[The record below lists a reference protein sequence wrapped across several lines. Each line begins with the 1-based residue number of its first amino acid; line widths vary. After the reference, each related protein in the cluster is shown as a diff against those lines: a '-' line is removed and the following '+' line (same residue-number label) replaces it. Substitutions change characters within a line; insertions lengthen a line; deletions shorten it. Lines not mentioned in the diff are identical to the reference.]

1 MGVVGAAIKGF
12 GKALAKG
19 KKAKLKTVYRVKPDL
34 YIKQFK
40 KSKKHGLKEKIGVW
54 SNREAGKAMTEIG
67 SGVSVK
73 FKKSGMPYVPKGTK
87 PSMLTKAKGWAKLT
101 APIAAAGTAGT
112 IHGAIEGKKKSKK
125 K

>member
-19 KKAKLKTVYRVKPDL
+19 KKAKLKTVYRPRKGL
-34 YIKQFK
+34 YIDQFK
-40 KSKKHGLKEKIGVW
+40 KSKKHGLRKKFDVW
-54 SNREAGKAMTEIG
+54 SNRAAGKTLTEMG

-73 FKKSGMPYVPKGTK
+73 FKKSGMPFVPKGTK

-112 IHGAIEGKKKSKK
+112 IHGAIKAKQKSKK

>member
-19 KKAKLKTVYRVKPDL
+19 KKAKLVTVGRLREGVD
-34 YIKQFK
+34 IKQYK
-40 KSKKHGLKEKIGVW
+40 RSKKHSLAKKIGVEVE
-54 SNREAGKAMTEIG
+54 RESGKIFSQAG
-67 SGVSVK
+67 SGVNIK

-87 PSMLTKAKGWAKLT
+87 PSMLTKAKGLT
-101 APIAAAGTAGT
+101 KIVSPIAAAATAGAV
-112 IHGAIEGKKKSKK
+112 HAKSKDK

>member
-12 GKALAKG
+12 GKALKVG
-19 KKAKLKTVYRVKPDL
+19 KKAKRTVFLPKPDL

-101 APIAAAGTAGT
+101 APIAAAGTVGT
-112 IHGAIEGKKKSKK
+112 IHGAIKAKQKSKK